1 MEATL
6 GRLLRG
12 VRAREDVQG
21 DRAEGTRSLL
31 LAGQGTTGRRTLLGV
46 LAPW

>member
-6 GRLLRG
+6 RRLLRG
-12 VRAREDVQG
+12 VRTGEDVQG
-21 DRAEGTRSLL
+21 DRAKGTRSLL
-31 LAGQGTTGRRTLLGV
+31 LAGQGTTGRRTLLAV